1 VAVAR
6 QPRRKAPKRERIA
19 THVEELKRL
28 ILARYPRARF
38 EMAPVPEA
46 RWPGLWV
53 YADFDSAL
61 DVFDLVGD
69 AQAEFIGEEL
79 SGVYVIPMELNG
91 SND

>member
-1 VAVAR
+1 
-6 QPRRKAPKRERIA
+6 
-19 THVEELKRL
+19 
-28 ILARYPRARF
+28 
-38 EMAPVPEA
+38 MAPVPEA

-91 SND
+91 SDD